1 MWTLNPTTGVLG
13 RKEGVIWGTEPPRG
27 EGLCRWTHRSG
38 WCGQKPRVAWRPPRT
53 GPGQRDPPLEPLEGA
68 QPCPHLD
75 HRFLTRE
82 LGGNEF
88 VLKLSSLWPVAA
100 ATPGHWEWTCW
111 LQGENSGRTHPLP
124 PNPNTQSCHEVKWV
138 HTHRWLNRGLTLGSQ
153 PASLPPPRH
162 HHRHCEGPSSTHSVD
177 IQGPDAGSEA
187 SELGGSTQGSPCLL
201 GPHGQGLCSDTEVP
215 GEARS
220 SGRGRHG
227 RLSIRGGGLSRVHPG
242 GLQPFTQSGG
252 RTPCGTQCPVASPCH
267 GRLWAEPWM
276 TRSLHL
282 TRGRGWHWG
291 NPQWGFFFKKPS

>member
-1 MWTLNPTTGVLG
+1 MSLEE
-13 RKEGVIWGTEPPRG
+13 KRG
-27 EGLCRWTHRSG
+27 WSEAQSHPGEKVCADG
-38 WCGQKPRVAWRPPRT
+38 RT
-53 GPGQRDPPLEPLEGA
+53 GRGDVARSPGWPGVPQG
-68 QPCPHLD
+68 LD
-75 HRFLTRE
+75 QARGTLRWSLWRE
-82 LGGNEF
+82 LSPAHTLITGFWLQNWRGGGDEF

-138 HTHRWLNRGLTLGSQ
+138 HTHRWLNQGLTFGSQ

-201 GPHGQGLCSDTEVP
+201 GPHGEGLCSDTETP
-215 GEARS
+215 GEAGS

-227 RLSIRGGGLSRVHPG
+227 RLSIRGGGLIRVHPG
-242 GLQPFTQSGG
+242 GVQPFTQSGG

-291 NPQWGFFFKKPS
+291 NPQWGFFF

>member
-1 MWTLNPTTGVLG
+1 MHVDPKSNDRCPWKKRGGDLRHRATQGRRFVQMDAQVGVMWPEAQGGLASPKDWTRPEGPSAGASGGSSALPTPWSQV
-13 RKEGVIWGTEPPRG
+13 
-27 EGLCRWTHRSG
+27 SDS
-38 WCGQKPRVAWRPPRT
+38 RT
-53 GPGQRDPPLEPLEGA
+53 G
-68 QPCPHLD
+68 
-75 HRFLTRE
+75 
-82 LGGNEF
+82 GGGDEF

-138 HTHRWLNRGLTLGSQ
+138 HTHRWLNQGLTFGSQ

-201 GPHGQGLCSDTEVP
+201 GPHGEGLCSDTETP
-215 GEARS
+215 GEAGS

-227 RLSIRGGGLSRVHPG
+227 RLSIRGGGLIRVHPG
-242 GLQPFTQSGG
+242 GVQPFTQSGG

-282 TRGRGWHWG
+282 TRGRGWRWG
-291 NPQWGFFFKKPS
+291 NPQWGFFF